1 MRFALLIALVGTASV
16 ARAQANDAPPPLKV
30 NVPLDLTITGV
41 GAAAWL
47 SSELLFKKQLAPAT
61 CRWCDRDAAGNDT
74 LNAFDRNI
82 RDDLVWSNP
91 HTADVLSNVAAFG
104 LLPAVTLGGTALAAH
119 DAGANANIGKD
130 LLVVGEATILAQ
142 DVNQVVKFA
151 VGRERPFVH
160 RLPEAQKAL
169 TAQPDDNNL
178 SFFSGHTTWAF
189 SMATAAGTVCSM
201 HGYKFAPWVWAGGLT
216 VATGTALLRIG
227 ADKHYATDVITG
239 ALVGTAFGIGVPR
252 LFHQPEAV
260 PGKTAQGMALSLG
273 PSPAGPGIGISGQF

>member
-1 MRFALLIALVGTASV
+1 MRAVVILALLGSASV
-16 ARAQANDAPPPLKV
+16 AHAQATDAPPPLKV

-47 SSELLFKKQLAPAT
+47 SSELLFKHQLAPAT

-82 RDDLVWSNP
+82 RDDLVWHNP
-91 HTADVLSNVAAFG
+91 HTADVLSNVSAFA

-119 DAGANANIGKD
+119 HAGANANIGKD

-142 DVNQVVKFA
+142 DANQIVKFA

-160 RLPEAQKAL
+160 RLPEDQKSQ
-169 TAQPDDNNL
+169 TAMPDDNNL

-201 HGYKFAPWVWAGGLT
+201 HGYKYAPWVWAGGLT

-239 ALVGTAFGIGVPR
+239 AIVGTAFGIGVPR
-252 LFHQPEAV
+252 IFHQVETQPS
-260 PGKTAQGMALSLG
+260 KTAQGLSLSLG
-273 PSPAGPGIGISGQF
+273 PSPAGPGLGISGQF